1 LLEITRLRQKNITLG
16 HGSGGRLSREIYETL
31 ILKHFANPVLNELDD
46 SALVPLQ
53 GGGRGLAFTTDSYV
67 VKPLF
72 FPGGDIGKL
81 AVCGTINDLLVCGA
95 RPLFLSCGIIV
106 EEGLPLD
113 TLETILRGMARECRR
128 AGVSIVT
135 GDFKVV
141 ERGAVDR
148 MFINT
153 AGIGRVE
160 RRLRVEK
167 IRPGD
172 RVLYLGQVGAHG
184 AAIVMARGNLKLG
197 GALRSDCA
205 ALGRYLRPL
214 FPVPGLR
221 FMRDPTRGGLASV
234 LCEIAEGSG
243 CAITLEEEDLPL
255 SKQVRAVCELTGLDP
270 LYLANEGAAVIVAAP
285 GDVAAIRDRLRSVRP
300 ARRLAEIGRIEE
312 AEKARGRV
320 HLKTVSGGRRILEMM
335 AGEQLPRI
343 C

>member
-1 LLEITRLRQKNITLG
+1 LRERKNITLG

-31 ILKHFANPVLNELDD
+31 ILKHFANPALNELDD
-46 SALVPLQ
+46 SALVRVQ
-53 GGGRGLAFTTDSYV
+53 GGGLGLAFTTDSYV
-67 VKPLF
+67 VKPIF

-81 AVCGTINDLLVCGA
+81 AVCGTMNDLLVCGA

-113 TLETILRGMARECRR
+113 TLETILAGMARECRR

-141 ERGAVDR
+141 ERGAVDK

-160 RRLRVEK
+160 RRLRVGK
-167 IRPGD
+167 IRAGD
-172 RVLYLGQVGAHG
+172 RVLYLGDVGAHG
-184 AAIVMARGNLKLG
+184 AAIMVARGNLKLG
-197 GALRSDCA
+197 GTVRSDCA
-205 ALGRYLRPL
+205 ALGSWLRPL
-214 FPVPGLR
+214 FRIPGLR

-234 LCEIAEGSG
+234 LCEIAAGSD
-243 CAITLEEEDLPL
+243 CAITVEEKDLPL
-255 SKQVRAVCELTGLDP
+255 SKRVRAVCELTGLDP
-270 LYLANEGAAVIVAAP
+270 LYLANEGAAVIVAAG
-285 GDVAAIRDRLRSVRP
+285 GDVAAICDRLRAVRP
-300 ARRLAEIGRIEE
+300 ARRLTEIGRVEE
-312 AEKARGRV
+312 AEKGRARV